1 WNYHVPAS
9 WVVHVVS
16 RFFAGRPGNGTRSV
30 RLYPALEGR
39 RTMVLVKKAENRRA
53 MLRQWPTQLCPIHHP
68 GGKPLP
74 PDTPSPPTGL
84 SPVSSGPRGGTGSRP
99 ASMIVSRNPPL
110 MQQEGDTPPELS
122 PIFSF
127 LNIHTNKVYH
137 EGYFLK
143 LNDQDSHGRPCGDRQ
158 WVECYAQLV
167 GTVLSLWDGAALDAA
182 GGEEVPATFIN
193 LADASIKMLET
204 LPIQNGAIAP
214 LKNVLS
220 VSSAGKNRYLLHFN
234 SFNSLTQWT
243 AAIRLAMFEHTS
255 LYEAYTG
262 SLIAAKGRSLNG
274 INTILAPTKFKYEDW
289 ARVRFGAG
297 TPWRRCWFVICP
309 PDEKEL
315 QKARKLMKKSA
326 YDRLSIPVTGNIKFY
341 ETKKTKKAT
350 PIATIT
356 QVYSAY
362 AIYPQSKALIDASTL
377 VKLEGRITTHSP
389 DSSSEGLVFIMP
401 EPHAAVSGFE
411 MMLRFLFPTFDTF
424 NLYGRPTRLVADTNH
439 IKSIMF
445 AFPKERRYGYLDVLD
460 IASLLQTPGSQE
472 WSEAQWRKQLKEATQ
487 RRLSSGRTRTNSV
500 NSVRPRYRSM
510 SGRHSDV
517 PVDSTRRQFAGPE
530 SKSEFSH
537 STEAIIH
544 EVPQNEGSPVAY
556 HNRGLSDTTGLKASS
571 QLGHE
576 TLFES
581 SPDSSSQDLA
591 HRGLPAV
598 APIAE
603 STSSGSDPNL
613 GHFHGLSVEEQL
625 PPRTPPAPVANPPE
639 FSHGPKEMPTH
650 RPEASSE
657 QRLANNR
664 MSHATLSQLTSVGTM
679 GLSAAAAGAAW
690 KSHQAQT
697 ANKQQPQ
704 DKNLNSVHKSDP
716 IASTNSLA
724 TSSSDEDLGLAFP
737 VRPPPVPQHRPN
749 TPSTTSS
756 PQRFSPLQD
765 SPLRK
770 QVDTNKS
777 VRRKPLPQQNLFG
790 AEPPS
795 PSEPSYDDLRHTL
808 DEDALNK
815 IAPHLPSPVSSTG
828 KRNDHEDES
837 IYDDASTVSP
847 DYASTHGSVY
857 SKKSTASTKPR
868 MGVMKTVG
876 VPAVKDY
883 VIGDAHYTMDKPP
896 TSNPDIPTVDFGP
909 TMTYMPTTGRP
920 TTSDALKRPGHQR
933 NDSSGTKFSIPT
945 QAIDQGNARPSSRD
959 EFRRSVLWQPGMA
972 SGRPVTPVQRPVS
985 GDWAQYARPN
995 SPMNTQ
1001 RDPNYRPSS
1010 RGAQSMLMQHND
1022 ASTTLSAREQE
1033 HVARMTGSSFFN
1045 LSSDNRKPQA
1055 PVNPMGLVSHIDA
1068 REREKREIREGM
1080 SNQAVQQAIA
1090 HRQQH
1095 MMQQPMMYQQQ
1106 YAPQQFSP
1114 PFAPQMQPQQAGSVY
1129 PSSVYPSQHVRHESM
1144 YNIPAASHTWDALNQ
1159 TIRPDEPRR
1168 SSWYGQLSQ
1177 APQTPPGYQ
1186 QQSQPYGQEQRY
1198 YSYAK

>member
-1 WNYHVPAS
+1 MGR
-9 WVVHVVS
+9 S
-16 RFFAGRPGNGTRSV
+16 RGKSILSGFGGSRHNGS
-30 RLYPALEGR
+30 AKES
-39 RTMVLVKKAENRRA
+39 KKLSSDVTPVANVTPSDTPP
-53 MLRQWPTQLCPIHHP
+53 QWQT
-68 GGKPLP
+68 P
-74 PDTPSPPTGL
+74 PDTPSPPTES
-84 SPVSSGPRGGTGSRP
+84 SPVSSGPRGGDSSRP
-99 ASMIVSRNPPL
+99 ASMIFSRNPPL
-110 MQQEGDTPPELS
+110 MQQAGDTPPELS

-127 LNIHTNKVYH
+127 LNIHTNKVYQ

-143 LNDQDSHGRPCGDRQ
+143 LNDLDSHGRPSGDRQ

-193 LADASIKMLET
+193 LADASIKMIET
-204 LPIQNGAIAP
+204 LPIQNGATQP

-220 VSSAGKNRYLLHFN
+220 LSSAGKNRYLLHFN

-262 SLIAAKGRSLNG
+262 SLIAARGRTLNG
-274 INTILAPTKFKYEDW
+274 INSILAPTKFKYEDW

-326 YDRLSIPVTGNIKFY
+326 YDRLTMPVTGNIKFY
-341 ETKKTKKAT
+341 ETRKTKKAI
-350 PIATIT
+350 PIATVT

-362 AIYPQSKALIDASTL
+362 AIYPQSKALIDTSTL

-401 EPHAAVSGFE
+401 ELHPAVSGLE

-460 IASLLQTPGSQE
+460 IANLLQTPGSQE

-487 RRLSSGRTRTNSV
+487 LRISSGRSRTNSV
-500 NSVRPRYRSM
+500 NSTRPRYRSM
-510 SGRHSDV
+510 SGRNSDV
-517 PVDSTRRQFAGPE
+517 PMDSTRRQFAGLE
-530 SKSEFSH
+530 NKAGFNN

-544 EVPQNEGSPVAY
+544 EVPQNEGSPVLY
-556 HNRGLSDTTGLKASS
+556 HNRVISDAAG
-571 QLGHE
+571 
-576 TLFES
+576 FD
-581 SPDSSSQDLA
+581 SPDSSSQDLM
-591 HRGLPAV
+591 HRPAV

-603 STSSGSDPNL
+603 GTSSESDPNL
-613 GHFHGLSVEEQL
+613 DRIQGPPVGEQL
-625 PPRTPPAPVANPPE
+625 LSNTPPAPVENPPA
-639 FSHGPKEMPTH
+639 FSHGPKEIPTN

-697 ANKQQPQ
+697 TNNQPPQ
-704 DKNLNSVHKSDP
+704 DRRLDNVYTP
-716 IASTNSLA
+716 GPVISTNSLA
-724 TSSSDEDLGLAFP
+724 TKSSDEGLGRAFP
-737 VRPPPVPQHRPN
+737 VRPPPVPEHRPN
-749 TPSTTSS
+749 TPSTTGS
-756 PQRFSPLQD
+756 PQRVSPQKY
-765 SPLRK
+765 SPQRM
-770 QVDTNKS
+770 QIDANKS

-790 AEPPS
+790 IEPQS
-795 PSEPSYDDLRHTL
+795 PSEPTYDDLRHTL
-808 DEDALNK
+808 DEDVLNK
-815 IAPHLPSPVSSTG
+815 IAPHLPSPISSTG
-828 KRNDHEDES
+828 KRNGNEDES
-837 IYDDASTVSP
+837 VYDDASTVSP
-847 DYASTHGSVY
+847 DYASTHDSVH

-896 TSNPDIPTVDFGP
+896 TSNPDIPIVDFGP

-920 TTSDALKRPGHQR
+920 TTSDTLRRPMHQR
-933 NDSSGTKFSIPT
+933 NDSSGTKFSVPT
-945 QAIDQGNARPSSRD
+945 QAIDPANARPSSG
-959 EFRRSVLWQPGMA
+959 EEYRRSMLWQPGMA
-972 SGRPVTPVQRPVS
+972 SGRPVTPGGGLTPEQFVQQRAAPSPPVHLHNRTPSNPMSVHRPAS
-985 GDWAQYARPN
+985 GDWTQHARPN
-995 SPMNTQ
+995 SPMNPQ
-1001 RDPNYRPSS
+1001 RPSS
-1010 RGAQSMLMQHND
+1010 RGAQGMLNFSE
-1022 ASTTLSAREQE
+1022 ASPNLSAREQE
-1033 HVARMTGSSFFN
+1033 HVARMTGSTFFN
-1045 LSSDNRKPQA
+1045 MSNDNQKPQA

-1068 REREKREIREGM
+1068 REREKREMREGM
-1080 SNQAVQQAIA
+1080 SNQAVQQAIT

-1095 MMQQPMMYQQQ
+1095 MMQQSMMNQQQ
-1106 YAPQQFSP
+1106 YAPHQFSTP
-1114 PFAPQMQPQQAGSVY
+1114 FLPAFAPQQMQPQQVGSVY
-1129 PSSVYPSQHVRHESM
+1129 PSPHGHVRHESM
-1144 YNIPAASHTWDALNQ
+1144 YNMPAASHTWDALNQ
-1159 TIRPDEPRR
+1159 TARADEPRR
-1168 SSWYGQLSQ
+1168 SSWYGQLAQ
-1177 APQTPPGYQ
+1177 APQTPPSYP
-1186 QQSQPYGQEQRY
+1186 QSQTYGQEPRY
-1198 YSYAK
+1198 YTHAQ